1 MSKGGKDN
9 RYFAADE
16 FVKAAKATELLDKS
30 DNAQEAIRL
39 TEMNEKTKQL
49 DIQKQ
54 MEELAIQKTQVQEQE
69 RRKTVEYEN
78 EMAKR

>member
-1 MSKGGKDN
+1 MSRGKGDN
-9 RYFAADE
+9 KYFTADE

-30 DNAQEAIRL
+30 DNAKEAIRL

-49 DIQKQ
+49 QIQEHLEELGIQK
-54 MEELAIQKTQVQEQE
+54 AQVAEQE